1 MEQKFSSANTSINSK
16 RLPKAF
22 TVIKWE
28 RGTTNL
34 DLGGGKFDNATEYLK
49 SINISNLIIDPYN
62 RSKDWNEH
70 LLNYIS
76 KVGGT
81 DTATVLNVLNVIRE
95 RECRINLIQQ
105 AYSLIKEN
113 GTCYFQIYEGN
124 GSGIGRETMPNCW
137 QNNFKTNFYIQE
149 IETCF
154 EIEKIKGNIIVAK
167 KKGSLK

>member
-124 GSGIGRETMPNCW
+124 GSGIGRETIPNCW
-137 QNNFKTNFYIQE
+137 QNNFKTSFYVQE

-154 EIEKIKGNIIVAK
+154 EIKRIKGNIIVAK